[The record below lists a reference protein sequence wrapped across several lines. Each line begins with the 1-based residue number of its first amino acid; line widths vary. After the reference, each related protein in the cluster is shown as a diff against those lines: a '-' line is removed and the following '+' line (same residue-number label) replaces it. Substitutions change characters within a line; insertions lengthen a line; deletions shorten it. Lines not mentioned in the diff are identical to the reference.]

1 MLTIFFIQKNNYS
14 IFSHSHQ
21 IQINRGVVT
30 LPVVEKTWARKKPWA
45 PVCMGRQYKNQ
56 NYIWKILFHIVRLSY
71 THHTIIIQQ
80 IGKCLIL

>member
-1 MLTIFFIQKNNYS
+1 MVRAIRIGELIHERALAREPASQWWKKN
-14 IFSHSHQ
+14 
-21 IQINRGVVT
+21 
-30 LPVVEKTWARKKPWA
+30 WARKKPWA

-56 NYIWKILFHIVRLSY
+56 SYIWKILFHIVRLSY